1 MSLSIIIPCRNE
13 EESIENTINDI
24 TSHLINKI
32 NNFEINIINDFSSD
46 HTLEKL
52 KIISTTN
59 KKIKVYD
66 NQIKGLGGAINLGI
80 EKSLNKFTIIV
91 MADLSDSPEDIIK
104 YYFEI
109 KNNDLDAVLG
119 TRFSSN
125 SLIENYPKK
134 KLFFNRI
141 FNNLVKILY
150 WQKYNDFTNAF
161 KIYKTSVLKELKP
174 IISEN
179 FNVFLEL
186 PLKIISRKYK
196 YSIIAINW
204 RNRKNGKAKFKIKE
218 LGSKY
223 LFTLLYCFL
232 EKILLDKKV
241 KK

>member
-161 KIYKTSVLKELKP
+161 KIYKTSVLQELKP

-223 LFTLLYCFL
+223 FFTLLYCFL

>member
-13 EESIENTINDI
+13 EESIENTINEI
-24 TSHLINKI
+24 TYHLINTI
-32 NNFEINIINDFSSD
+32 SDFEINLINDFSSD
-46 HTLEKL
+46 DTLEKL
-52 KIISTTN
+52 KIISKTN
-59 KKIKVYD
+59 NKIKVYD
-66 NQIKGLGGAINLGI
+66 NKIKGLGGAINLGI
-80 EKSLNKFTIIV
+80 EKSLKKFTIIV

-125 SLIENYPKK
+125 STIVNYPKK
-134 KLFFNRI
+134 KLFFNRV

-150 WQKYNDFTNAF
+150 LQKYNDFTNAF

-174 IISEN
+174 IVSEN

-196 YSIIAINW
+196 YSIISINW
-204 RNRKNGKAKFKIKE
+204 KNRKIGVAKFKIKE

-223 LFTLLYCFL
+223 LFTLFYCFL

>member
-13 EESIENTINDI
+13 EESIENTINEI
-24 TSHLINKI
+24 TYHLINTI
-32 NNFEINIINDFSSD
+32 SDFEINLINDFSSD
-46 HTLEKL
+46 DTLEKL
-52 KIISTTN
+52 KIISKTN
-59 KKIKVYD
+59 NKIKVYD
-66 NQIKGLGGAINLGI
+66 NKIKGLGGAINLGI
-80 EKSLNKFTIIV
+80 EKSLKKFTIIV

-125 SLIENYPKK
+125 STIVNYPKK
-134 KLFFNRI
+134 KLFFNRV

-150 WQKYNDFTNAF
+150 LQKYNDFTNAF

-174 IISEN
+174 IVSEN

-196 YSIIAINW
+196 YSIISINW
-204 RNRKNGKAKFKIKE
+204 KNRKIGVAKFRIKE

-223 LFTLLYCFL
+223 LFTLFYCFL